1 MATEALMQRYFDSIE
16 GGDGGALFDC
26 CSAEAQLF
34 DTEGGVFMD
43 FATLAT
49 AEATAA
55 DLASKMGPCQLRY
68 TVVSRDTEALVEVH
82 DVDVY
87 PEGGAD
93 TDGVS
98 PAVQVRIKVTLSVD
112 AESGKVTKAVEEELC
127 PLTALEKALEEESG

>member
-1 MATEALMQRYFDSIE
+1 MQRYFDAIE
-16 GGDGGALFDC
+16 GGNGGALFDC
-26 CSAEAQLF
+26 CSADAQLF
-34 DTEGGVFMD
+34 DTESNVFMD
-43 FATLAT
+43 FSKLAT

-68 TVVSRDTEALVEVH
+68 TVVSRDTEGLVEVH

-98 PAVQVRIKVTLSVD
+98 PAVQVRVKVTLTMD
-112 AESGKVTKAVEEELC
+112 AESGKVTKAVEEEV
-127 PLTALEKALEEESG
+127 PIATRFPDDAPIAPTE